1 MKRHYQK
8 LSMTVVNLDIQ
19 QQLLAGSNDTVNS
32 VGGGVLGYD
41 GPGNGPARGRGTGDI
56 EDGEDF

>member
-19 QQLLAGSNDTVNS
+19 QQLLAGSETVNS
-32 VGGGVLGYD
+32 IVGELDYGGGGS
-41 GPGNGPARGRGTGDI
+41 GPARSRGIGDSDD
-56 EDGEDF
+56 EDDF